1 MRSQRLQIDTPP
13 HHPLP
18 EYYGDETLRRQWVRD
33 IFDRTAADYERVES
47 AMSAGSGAR
56 YRRLALLRAGLAPGM
71 RVLDVGTGT
80 GLVARQAAA
89 IVGSTGSVLGVDPV
103 IGMLQAGRSG
113 MRLPVVAG
121 LGERLPLASGAF
133 DFLSM
138 GYALRHVADMQAAF
152 EEFVRVMRP
161 GARLCIL
168 EITRP
173 DGRFATGALKLY
185 MRTVVP
191 MVARVLASR
200 AETPL
205 LMRYYWDTIEACVPP
220 ATIMAG
226 LQRAGFERVERHVEM
241 GIFSEY
247 RATRRQ

>member
-1 MRSQRLQIDTPP
+1 
-13 HHPLP
+13 
-18 EYYGDETLRRQWVRD
+18 
-33 IFDRTAADYERVES
+33 
-47 AMSAGSGAR
+47 
-56 YRRLALLRAGLAPGM
+56 
-71 RVLDVGTGT
+71 
-80 GLVARQAAA
+80 
-89 IVGSTGSVLGVDPV
+89 
-103 IGMLQAGRSG
+103 
-113 MRLPVVAG
+113 
-121 LGERLPLASGAF
+121 
-133 DFLSM
+133 
-138 GYALRHVADMQAAF
+138 
-152 EEFVRVMRP
+152 MRP